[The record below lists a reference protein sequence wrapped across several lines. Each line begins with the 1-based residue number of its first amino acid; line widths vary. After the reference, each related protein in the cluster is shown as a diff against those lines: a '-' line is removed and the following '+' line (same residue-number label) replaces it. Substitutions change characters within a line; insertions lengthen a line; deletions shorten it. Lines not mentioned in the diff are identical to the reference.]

1 MIYFIIPS
9 FLFVFI
15 IYSSFWIDRKA
26 VPARTA
32 MSVSTILITISLYS
46 SVHAYVPDIKYDT
59 LLGNFVVGV
68 LSLAILGM
76 VEFTI
81 VNFCDF
87 TYQGLRTKINEI
99 VEEISFLAKVDDDE
113 EVLA

>member
-1 MIYFIIPS
+1 V
-9 FLFVFI
+9 LI

-46 SVHAYVPDIKYDT
+46 SVHAYVPDISYST
-59 LLGNFVVGV
+59 LLGTFIVGV

-76 VEFTI
+76 VEFTV

-87 TYQGLRTKINEI
+87 TYMNLRSKINEI
-99 VEEISFLAKVDDDE
+99 VEEIAFMAKVDDDE
-113 EVLA
+113 DVLA